1 MIQESA
7 DTRPSALGHLR
18 VLEVVDDMGELCG
31 KMFADMGAD
40 VVRVE
45 PPGGAETRRIGP
57 FLDEAPH
64 PERSIHFWHY
74 NTNKKSVTLSLD
86 KPEGRELF
94 ARLVKT
100 ADILVESMPPGYMDD
115 RGLSFDE
122 LKEVNPALVYVSI
135 SPFGRGGPK
144 GHLKGGDLVGW
155 ASSGYMFTTGW
166 SWQQPTRPWAR
177 QASQAGCLFAVGSA
191 LAATYVR
198 WSTGQGQHVDISL
211 QQAVAAQVE
220 HDVSFYVGD
229 NIVSGRRGNDHV
241 NGFGGT
247 KVIQCKDG
255 WVHINVGWSPRGNQI
270 VKWMDEEE
278 SAGDL
283 TDEKWQDPKY
293 RRANV
298 DHVVEVVTAWAMTKT
313 KAQFFHQGQA
323 RGLECAPL
331 NSVSE
336 VFADPQLESRE
347 FWVDVEHNELGREI
361 KYPGAPY
368 QFSDTPWTMRR
379 RAPLTGEDNTAIY
392 EKELS
397 LSKPELTVLA
407 EEGII

>member
-1 MIQESA
+1 MTNEGA
-7 DTRPSALGHLR
+7 ETRPSALGHLR

-31 KMFADMGAD
+31 KMLADMGAD
-40 VVRVE
+40 VVRIE
-45 PPGGAETRRIGP
+45 PPEGAATRRVGP
-57 FLDEAPH
+57 FLDDQPH

-74 NTNKKSVTLSLD
+74 NTNKRSVTLALD
-86 KPEGRELF
+86 RPEGQKLF
-94 ARLVKT
+94 ARMVET

-115 RGLSFDE
+115 RGLSFDR
-122 LKEVNPALVYVSI
+122 LKAVNLGLVYVSI

-155 ASSGYMFTTGW
+155 AASGYMFTTGW
-166 SWQQPTRPWAR
+166 TWHQPTRPWAR
-177 QASQAGCLFAVGSA
+177 QASQAGCLYAVSAA
-191 LAATYVR
+191 LAATYRR
-198 WSTGQGQHVDISL
+198 WSSGEGQHVDISL
-211 QQAVAAQVE
+211 QQSVASQVE

-229 NIVSGRRGNDHV
+229 NIVSGRRNNDHV

-255 WVHINVGWSPRGNQI
+255 WVHINVGWSPRGNAI
-270 VKWMDEEE
+270 VEWMAEEE
-278 SAGDL
+278 MAGDL
-283 TDEKWQDPKY
+283 TDEKWQDAKY

-313 KAQFFHQGQA
+313 KSQFFHQGQS

-347 FWVDVEHNELGREI
+347 YWVDVEHTDLSREF

-368 QFSDTPWTMRR
+368 QFSKTPWSMRR
-379 RAPLTGEDNTAIY
+379 RAPLVGEDNVAIFVD
-392 EKELS
+392 ELA
-397 LSKPELTVLA
+397 LSKSEMTVLA
-407 EEGII
+407 EEGVI